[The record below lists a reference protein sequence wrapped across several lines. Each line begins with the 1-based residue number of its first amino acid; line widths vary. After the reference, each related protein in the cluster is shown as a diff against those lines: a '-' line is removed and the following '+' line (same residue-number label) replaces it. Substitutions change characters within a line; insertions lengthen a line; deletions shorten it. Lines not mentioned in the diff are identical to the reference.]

1 MANKINYTGESKIL
15 RRICESINDIIDNG
29 GGGGGGGGGLSSIT
43 GTLLASNW
51 TGNSAPYQY
60 DIGNTYSDK
69 DVVIG
74 YDASSPSSSETTM
87 SAAEDAKIIG
97 GESTIL
103 YAYGT
108 KPTVDIP
115 IIIIYG

>member
-1 MANKINYTGESKIL
+1 MAYKINYNGPSKVIK
-15 RRICESINDIIDNG
+15 RICESLNDVIDNG
-29 GGGGGGGGGLSSIT
+29 GGSGGGGMSSTT

-60 DIGNTYSDK
+60 NLGNTYSDK
-69 DVVIG
+69 DVVVG
-74 YDASSPSSSETTM
+74 YDASSPSSTDTTM
-87 SAAEDAKIIG
+87 KAAADARIIG
-97 GESTIL
+97 GDSTIL

-108 KPTVDIP
+108 KPAVDIP